1 MGACQRHVGEA
12 HRYDDLSI
20 VVVKKLE
27 DQGWDG
33 KLRGTVRLGDKI
45 DFKEGVDSSFT
56 VRFLPLDMFDNWQR
70 GSVLSDFTA
79 NYFRHNFPSEEQFG
93 LISTVVNELVEN
105 AVKFTANNSLPV
117 DLTLKKALGRMLVQ
131 TANTVPLH
139 RAQPFMAVCRELFE
153 KDLDELY
160 VARLKQDSGDRNASG
175 LGLLLIRKDYSSKL
189 SFEFVFDEDNTVRVT
204 ATAELAFGEMG

>member
-1 MGACQRHVGEA
+1 M
-12 HRYDDLSI
+12 
-20 VVVKKLE
+20 
-27 DQGWDG
+27 
-33 KLRGTVRLGDKI
+33 
-45 DFKEGVDSSFT
+45 
-56 VRFLPLDMFDNWQR
+56 
-70 GSVLSDFTA
+70 
-79 NYFRHNFPSEEQFG
+79 
-93 LISTVVNELVEN
+93 VNELVEN

-189 SFEFVFDEDNTVRVT
+189 SFEFLFDEDSTVRVT
-204 ATAELAFGEMG
+204 ATAELAFGDMG